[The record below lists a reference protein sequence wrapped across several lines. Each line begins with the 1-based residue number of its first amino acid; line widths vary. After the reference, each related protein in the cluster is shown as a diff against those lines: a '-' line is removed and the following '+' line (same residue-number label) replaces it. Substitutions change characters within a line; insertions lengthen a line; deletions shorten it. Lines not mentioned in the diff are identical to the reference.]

1 MPPPGDLRSP
11 RGWTEGR
18 ASGLPVPSKPAAP
31 PVSYEVACKGWSPAN
46 PGVSSPDDSH
56 RRSIVADDK
65 NEESVQPEAEV
76 DGVEV
81 EVEVEEVKEDAEE
94 GSEETREEYS
104 VCGEDLLTRV
114 KELVREGNIRRITIR
129 SDEGNT
135 LIEIPLAIGVVG
147 AMLLP
152 VWAAVGAIAALVT
165 NCTIAVE
172 RRED

>member
-1 MPPPGDLRSP
+1 M
-11 RGWTEGR
+11 
-18 ASGLPVPSKPAAP
+18 A
-31 PVSYEVACKGWSPAN
+31 
-46 PGVSSPDDSH
+46 DDS
-56 RRSIVADDK
+56 REPEGQA
-65 NEESVQPEAEV
+65 EAEV

-81 EVEVEEVKEDAEE
+81 DVEIEEAEDT
-94 GSEETREEYS
+94 GDGGREEYK
-104 VCGEDLLTRV
+104 VCGDDLLGRV

-129 SDEGNT
+129 SEEGNT
-135 LIEIPLAIGVVG
+135 LIEIPLAIGLVG

>member
-1 MPPPGDLRSP
+1 MGDRRIP
-11 RGWTEGR
+11 RKEDEVSEANNGHDER
-18 ASGLPVPSKPAAP
+18 A
-31 PVSYEVACKGWSPAN
+31 
-46 PGVSSPDDSH
+46 
-56 RRSIVADDK
+56 
-65 NEESVQPEAEV
+65 EAKV

-81 EVEVEEVKEDAEE
+81 EVEVETE
-94 GSEETREEYS
+94 GAGADDEAKEEYK
-104 VCGEDLLTRV
+104 VCGEDLLSRV
-114 KELVREGNIRRITIR
+114 KQLVREGNIRRITIR
-129 SDEGNT
+129 SEEGNT

>member
-1 MPPPGDLRSP
+1 VTD
-11 RGWTEGR
+11 ENKD
-18 ASGLPVPSKPAAP
+18 AEA
-31 PVSYEVACKGWSPAN
+31 
-46 PGVSSPDDSH
+46 
-56 RRSIVADDK
+56 
-65 NEESVQPEAEV
+65 QPEAEV

-81 EVEVEEVKEDAEE
+81 EVEVEAEEVKEDAEE
-94 GSEETREEYS
+94 ETTEHEEYS
-104 VCGEDLLTRV
+104 VCGEDLLSRV

-152 VWAAVGAIAALVT
+152 VWAAIGAIAALVT